1 MHENREISGTSWS
14 ADQDRPAKAINRAA
28 DANVQ
33 EKSDC
38 AVLPMNQP
46 NNEGQPSAEAGEGRA
61 QTQENT
67 VQSRMRPTQKGK
79 RMSQGLAGVRKSAR
93 ERKQERFT
101 ALLHHLSV
109 GLLRDSFYALK
120 RQASP
125 GVDGMTWQE
134 YETGLDDRLVDLHG
148 RVHRRAYQARP
159 SRRVCIPKADGRQGP
174 LGIAALEDKIVQQ
187 AVVTILNQIYEVDF
201 KWRNMPETVPNAE
214 SAAPITERRASRR
227 LRLNSLIYVELGSE
241 NGGVAT
247 DISVDGLALMA
258 AAAIGEDKHRQDLL
272 NMRIR
277 LPGLDRGVEATGQIA
292 WRSRSRTGAGIK
304 FVGLRTDACEQIRTW
319 ISSHRYEDTVEPSQ
333 PKSAEVEQPVPQA
346 KDVRIPSS
354 LLADTP
360 QSLAEKDDEK
370 QPVETYKALSGTQAL
385 RPQPVESRALS
396 DGKEAVLSIRDPL
409 FPKERRPD
417 SVSVHGTLTLFPTPE
432 SPAKTSVNK
441 RATISR
447 LLSLP
452 IGSIKVTRRLLRIAI
467 AAAAILTLFAASR
480 TAVRQ
485 ITRRNGPTMWWTQNI
500 PQGPVTRN
508 SPGQNANVRS
518 PVPARE
524 TVSNHQAVAPTPLA
538 KTPTQTLNST
548 EFSGRALHP
557 LAEPATQVGP
567 TPWVPTSSLES
578 QPVQTSESRPDQTR
592 EGTTQSNDSDAAS
605 ALSNSSAVPAE
616 TSPTTDKEANAAP
629 PKQPEAS
636 EPTPASV
643 TVNPKPPAPGTPTE
657 THSKK
662 PPAPERLQKGH
673 LITRVNP
680 VYPAEA
686 QRKGIEGPV
695 KTHVVFS
702 PEGAVTKVT
711 FVSGPQELATAA
723 MDAIR
728 KWRYSPTLFDGKPV
742 ETEDNVT
749 ILFQLSKSQSQG
761 SKKDKDEDEP
771 M

>member
-1 MHENREISGTSWS
+1 
-14 ADQDRPAKAINRAA
+14 
-28 DANVQ
+28 
-33 EKSDC
+33 
-38 AVLPMNQP
+38 
-46 NNEGQPSAEAGEGRA
+46 
-61 QTQENT
+61 
-67 VQSRMRPTQKGK
+67 
-79 RMSQGLAGVRKSAR
+79 MSQGLPGVRKGAR

-125 GVDGMTWQE
+125 GVDGVTWQE
-134 YETGLDDRLVDLHG
+134 YETGLGDRLVDLHS
-148 RVHRRAYQARP
+148 RVHRGAYQARP
-159 SRRVCIPKADGRQGP
+159 SRRVYIPKADGRQRP

-187 AVVTILNQIYEVDF
+187 AVVTILNQIYKVDF
-201 KWRNMPETVPNAE
+201 KWRNMPDTVPNAQ
-214 SAAPITERRASRR
+214 SAGPITERRGSRR
-227 LRLNSLIYVELGSE
+227 LRLNSLTHVELGSE

-247 DISVDGLALMA
+247 DISVDGLALIA
-258 AAAIGEDKHRQDLL
+258 AAAIGGDKHRQDLL

-292 WRSRSRTGAGIK
+292 WRSRSRTRAGIK
-304 FVGLRTDACEQIRTW
+304 FVGLRTDACEQIRIW

-333 PKSAEVEQPVPQA
+333 PESAEVEQSVPQA
-346 KDVRIPSS
+346 KDVRIPSVW
-354 LLADTP
+354 LADTP

-370 QPVETYKALSGTQAL
+370 QPAETYKAFSGTQAL
-385 RPQPVESRALS
+385 RPQPVESSALS
-396 DGKEAVLSIRDPL
+396 DGKEAVLSIFRDPL

-417 SVSVHGTLTLFPTPE
+417 FVSLHGILTLFPTPE

-441 RATISR
+441 RATIRR

-452 IGSIKVTRRLLRIAI
+452 IGPIKVPRRLLRIAI
-467 AAAAILTLFAASR
+467 AAAAILTLFVASR
-480 TAVRQ
+480 IPVRQ
-485 ITRRNGPTMWWTQNI
+485 IMRRNRPTMRWTQNI
-500 PQGPVTRN
+500 PQRPVTRN
-508 SPGQNANVRS
+508 SAGQNANVRS
-518 PVPARE
+518 PVPATE

-538 KTPTQTLNST
+538 KTPTQSLNST
-548 EFSGRALHP
+548 KFSGRALHP
-557 LAEPATQVGP
+557 LAEPPTQVGP
-567 TPWVPTSSLES
+567 TPGVPSSSLES
-578 QPVQTSESRPDQTR
+578 KPVQTSESRPDQTR
-592 EGTTQSNDSDAAS
+592 EGTTQSEDSDAVS
-605 ALSNSSAVPAE
+605 ARSNSSAVPAE

-636 EPTPASV
+636 EPKPASGI
-643 TVNPKPPAPGTPTE
+643 VNPNAPPAPGTPTE
-657 THSKK
+657 TNSKK
-662 PPAPERLQKGH
+662 PRGPERLQRGH

-686 QRKGIEGPV
+686 RRKGIEGPV

-711 FVSGPQELATAA
+711 FVSGPQELARAA

-728 KWRYSPTLFDGKPV
+728 QWRYSPTLFDGKPV

-749 ILFQLSKSQSQG
+749 ILFRLSKSQSQG
-761 SKKDKDEDEP
+761 SKKDKEEDEP